1 MSADEGK
8 GFELDAKLLEA
19 KDTDQYPVIDL
30 EPYLNKKE
38 GAWEENCKKIAKLL
52 HHFGFLLVRDPRVNY
67 THNATFLDMM
77 EQYYEQPDEKKAG
90 DIRKELSY
98 QVGITP
104 ERTERARDHCSS
116 VAKMDAAEKPE
127 TLCPPDLDNKL
138 RFFWRI
144 GERPE
149 KTEFA
154 GLNADPVV
162 PAAFPQWTDVMN
174 TWGGLMLQAVNTV
187 AEMAAIGF
195 GLPVDTFT
203 SLMKFGPHLLAPT
216 GSNFNKFGKLGT
228 VLAAYHTDLNFLTI
242 HGASRF
248 PGLSVWT
255 RGGKK
260 LNVKV
265 PAGCLL
271 VQAGQQF
278 QYLSGGYVLAGFHE
292 VIVSEATVAAIETA
306 KKAGRSLWRVSSTLF
321 SHIASDNVLQP
332 LGHFLTEET
341 RGKYPAIKAGEQVK
355 QELAAIKLGR
365 SEDEIA
371 AM

>member
-1 MSADEGK
+1 MSGTDGK
-8 GFELDAKLLEA
+8 AFELDAKLLEA

-30 EPYLNKKE
+30 AQYLKKE
-38 GAWEENCKKIAKLL
+38 GSWAEDCKKIAKLL
-52 HHFGFLLVRDPRVNY
+52 HHFGFLLVRDPRVAFEN
-67 THNATFLDMM
+67 NAAFLDMM

-104 ERTERARDHCSS
+104 ERTERARDHCSK
-116 VAKMDAAEKPE
+116 VEKMADGEKPE

-162 PAAFPQWTDVMN
+162 PPAFPQWTEVMN
-174 TWGGLMLQAVNTV
+174 TWGGLMMQAVNTV
-187 AEMAAIGF
+187 AEMAAQGF
-195 GLPVDTFT
+195 DLPADTFT
-203 SLMKFGPHLLAPT
+203 KLMHLGPHLLAPT
-216 GSNFNKFGKLGT
+216 GSNFNKFGKKGT

-255 RGGKK
+255 RDGKK

-265 PAGCLL
+265 PPGCLL

-278 QYLSGGYVLAGFHE
+278 EYLTGGYVLAGFHE
-292 VIVSEATVAAIETA
+292 VIVNDATVAAIEAA
-306 KKAGRSLWRVSSTLF
+306 KKASRSLWRVSSTLF
-321 SHIASDNVLQP
+321 SHIASDNTLEP
-332 LGHFLTEET
+332 LGRFATEET
-341 RGKYPAIKAGEQVK
+341 RAKYPAVKAGQQVK
-355 QELAAIKLGR
+355 EELAAIKLGAG
-365 SEDEIA
+365 EGEIA